1 MGEFSLAKSVS
12 LWHARPY
19 YMPNRIDESKAE
31 FAAAVDHY
39 QKELHGM
46 RTGRA
51 SAALVE
57 GIRVEVYGQSMDLKS
72 NASITIPDNKT
83 LQIEPW
89 DKSIV
94 KDIEKALV
102 DANLGMQPNVAGT
115 VIRLVMPPMNEE
127 NRKNMVKLVNQ
138 REEAAKIVIRNI
150 REKVK
155 STIQADEKE
164 KIISEDEKHRELEKL
179 DKAVA
184 EWNAKIESLT
194 KLKEEEIMTV

>member
-1 MGEFSLAKSVS
+1 MTFPLETDNIQGI
-12 LWHARPY
+12 
-19 YMPNRIDESKAE
+19 MPNRLDEQKAE
-31 FAAAVDHY
+31 FQAAVDHY
-39 QKELHGM
+39 HKELQGM

-57 GIRVEVYGQSMDLKS
+57 GIRVEAYGQSMDLKS

-83 LQIEPW
+83 IQIEPW

-102 DANLGMQPNVAGT
+102 DANLGMQPNTAGT

-127 NRKNMVKLVNQ
+127 NRKNMVKLVGQ
-138 REEAAKIVIRNI
+138 REEAAKIVIRNL

-155 STIQADEKE
+155 TAIQNDEKE
-164 KIISEDEKHRELEKL
+164 KAISEDEKRRELEKL
-179 DKAVA
+179 DKLVA
-184 EWNAKIESLT
+184 DWNTKIEAITSA
-194 KLKEEEIMTV
+194 KEEEIMTV

>member
-1 MGEFSLAKSVS
+1 
-12 LWHARPY
+12 
-19 YMPNRIDESKAE
+19 MPNRIDEHKAE
-31 FAAAVDHY
+31 FQAALEHY

-94 KDIEKALV
+94 KDIEKALI
-102 DANLGMQPNVAGT
+102 DANIGMQPNTAGT
-115 VIRLVMPPMNEE
+115 TIRLVMPPMTEE

-138 REEAAKIVIRNI
+138 REEQSKIQIRNI
-150 REKVK
+150 REKIK
-155 STIQADEKE
+155 TAIQADEKE
-164 KIISEDEKHRELEKL
+164 KVISQDERTRELEKL
-179 DKAVA
+179 DKMVA
-184 EWNAKIESLT
+184 EWNAKIDALT
-194 KLKEEEIMTV
+194 ADKEKEIMTV